1 MARTWFVAALTM
13 LALLCNTACTREFK
27 TLLGVE
33 KLPEGTPELE
43 KFKPKHS
50 GLIVYMPKPRDEI
63 ASLTDIFLSCY
74 MYKHKEGTYTISYG
88 LVPGVFGAPAAYQKA
103 LDEACDRVVKA
114 LGGTVTFQNAIV
126 FDRPTAQGD
135 YYGFKGGKEIEGKIA
150 ESGKWFRMRIFMIG
164 KTCYQLIAVGSK
176 TWINTPETRTFINSL
191 EMVD

>member
-13 LALLCNTACTREFK
+13 LAIFCNTACTREFK

-50 GLIVYMPKPRDEI
+50 GLIVYMPKPRDEV
-63 ASLTDIFLSCY
+63 ASITDMFYSSYI
-74 MYKHKEGTYTISYG
+74 YKHKDGNYTLAFG
-88 LVPGVFGAPAAYQKA
+88 LVPGVFGPPTAYQKA

-114 LGGTVTFQNAIV
+114 LGGTVTFTNTIPY
-126 FDRPTAQGD
+126 DRPTAQGD
-135 YYGFKGGKEIEGKIA
+135 YYGFKSGKEIEGTIG
-150 ESGKWFRMRIFMIG
+150 EGGTWFRMRIFMLG
-164 KTCYQLIAVGSK
+164 QTCYQLIAVGSK